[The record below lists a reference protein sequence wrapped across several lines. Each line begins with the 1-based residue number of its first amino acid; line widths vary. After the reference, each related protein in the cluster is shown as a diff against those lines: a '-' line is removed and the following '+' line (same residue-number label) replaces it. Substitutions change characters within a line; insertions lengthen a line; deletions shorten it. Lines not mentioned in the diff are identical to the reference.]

1 MKLSYS
7 FKGLAHCS
15 HGAEPGGMKTD
26 MVVEISTS
34 GPEGIRNKNRESHRP

>member
-15 HGAEPGGMKTD
+15 HGGEPGGMKADT
-26 MVVEISTS
+26 VIEVYTPST
-34 GPEGIRNKNRESHRP
+34 EGSRYKNRQNHRP